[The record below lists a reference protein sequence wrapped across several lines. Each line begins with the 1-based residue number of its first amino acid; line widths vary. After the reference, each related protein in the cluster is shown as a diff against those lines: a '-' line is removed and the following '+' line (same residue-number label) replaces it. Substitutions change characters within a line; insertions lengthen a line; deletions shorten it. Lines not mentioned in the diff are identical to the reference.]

1 MFQPTGVLPA
11 LVTPLTDDG
20 RVDEPKLRRVIDHL
34 IAEGVDGLF
43 VLGSAGEIYGLN
55 AASKRRLL
63 EVTVE
68 QVAGRVQIWCG
79 ASEIT
84 TPDCLALVAMAHE
97 VGGVDAFS
105 VLTPYFMTPS
115 QSELVTHFRT
125 IAESTDLPVLLYA
138 NPGRTKVPIAVPTV
152 VELAAVPNVVGV
164 KDSTGD
170 LALTQRYITETPDDF
185 SVIIGNDAVILPG
198 LYLGASGIIASTA
211 NAVPDLVVA
220 LYRAYMAGEHERA
233 RRLQAVLGQARALLV
248 NTGTFPIVIKEA
260 MRQRGVDA
268 GYCLA
273 PARELPRASA
283 DALPGLIARVEA
295 ALA

>member
-1 MFQPTGVLPA
+1 MFEPKGAVPA
-11 LVTPLTDDG
+11 LVTPLTEDG
-20 RVDEPKLRRVIDHL
+20 AVDEPKLRAVVDHL
-34 IAEGVDGLF
+34 IGAGVHGLF
-43 VLGSAGEIYGLN
+43 VLGSAGEIYGLD
-55 AASKRRLL
+55 APAKRRVL

-68 QVAGRVQIWCG
+68 QVAGRVPVWCG
-79 ASEIT
+79 ASEIS
-84 TPDCLALVAMAHE
+84 TPACLATVRMAHE

-115 QSELVTHFRT
+115 QSELVTHFRA

-138 NPGRTKVPIAVPTV
+138 NPGRTKVPITVETV
-152 VELAAVPNVVGV
+152 VTLSAVPNIVGV

-170 LALTQRYITETPDDF
+170 MAITQRYINETPDDF

-198 LYLGASGIIASTA
+198 LYLGATGIIASTA

-220 LYRAYMAGEHERA
+220 LYDAFVAGDHARA
-233 RRLQAVLGQARALLV
+233 RRLQLLLGDVRSVLV
-248 NTGTFPIVIKEA
+248 NTGTFPIAIKEA
-260 MRQRGVDA
+260 MRLRGVDA

-273 PARELPRASA
+273 PAREIPPATA
-283 DALPGLIARVEA
+283 AALPALIERVDA